1 MDTYDIEMEPNA
13 VIEWVRDILKT
24 EVMVV
29 KTDEEH
35 KYLWGKGAVRM
46 ILITT
51 IILPD
56 FKFIFTTLNY
66 NDKFSK
72 LELKSLKVPQLKKI
86 LESRGISHFGYEDK
100 NDLVKLVFSTGDI
113 NNEELSE
120 IMSTT
125 HDMTDIHF
133 ENERHFRDEVEHSN
147 EDVWLIRIQKS
158 DDVSSSFMDNTDWE
172 KVKSIL
178 KPAGIKTGMLYCQS
192 NSKCNFKKWNTLI
205 LKTPG
210 SLTEYVGLKKPNA
223 VIKWVRDT
231 LKDKVMVVKTDDDHK
246 YRWREND
253 VQMML
258 VLPLETEPPLFY
270 LTLSA
275 ILRKRITFGIAY
287 TNHAYP
293 LKEKA
298 FGNSITSL
306 STAKYFVSTP
316 TLNFEYG
323 KRSGEYLNFNRMK
336 FMLNTLQLKV
346 GSLSYIISLAVFCL
360 CVLPDIYRK
369 YCEEVLKDYILELIV
384 LPILVYLLFYL
395 IVNFEPILLYV
406 WRIIAIASRIW
417 IIPSAFTTMLMVLC
431 ICWYK
436 LGHNI
441 PNFVSWIQKIKNKI
455 FSLDNED
462 VRNLNTSS
470 SRNLSTH
477 NRRNVSTHNRKKLS
491 NRNRKK
497 LKTNNRRNLNT
508 SNSRNL
514 NTSDT
519 RNLTTSETSSSRS
532 LNTSNS
538 RNLNTSDTT
547 STRNLITSGTSSTRN
562 INTSDTSRT
571 RNLNTSD
578 TSSTRNLNTSNT
590 SSTRNINT
598 SNTSSTRNLN
608 TSDTSSTRNLNSF
621 RSQFDQLLRN
631 LNTLHSRNLNTSRT
645 RILSMSE
652 YAHELY
658 RRTNPLQD
666 PLRNV
671 FPLPEPSTDFE
682 RLLNEMDTLIN
693 FSRMESFERITNF
706 HLYRSSTIIP
716 EEPRFNSDIPEFQ
729 RISEIPEWS
738 FTVDSLQTPEGMH
751 FCSKCT
757 ICQEDYIEGVKIRIL
772 QCGHNFHTDCVIRLI
787 YERDLKC
794 PLCRAQIFT

>member
-1 MDTYDIEMEPNA
+1 
-13 VIEWVRDILKT
+13 
-24 EVMVV
+24 MVV
-29 KTDEEH
+29 KTDE
-35 KYLWGKGAVRM
+35 
-46 ILITT
+46 
-51 IILPD
+51 
-56 FKFIFTTLNY
+56 
-66 NDKFSK
+66 
-72 LELKSLKVPQLKKI
+72 
-86 LESRGISHFGYEDK
+86 
-100 NDLVKLVFSTGDI
+100 
-113 NNEELSE
+113 
-120 IMSTT
+120 
-125 HDMTDIHF
+125 
-133 ENERHFRDEVEHSN
+133 
-147 EDVWLIRIQKS
+147 
-158 DDVSSSFMDNTDWE
+158 
-172 KVKSIL
+172 
-178 KPAGIKTGMLYCQS
+178 
-192 NSKCNFKKWNTLI
+192 
-205 LKTPG
+205 
-210 SLTEYVGLKKPNA
+210 
-223 VIKWVRDT
+223 
-231 LKDKVMVVKTDDDHK
+231 DHI
-246 YRWREND
+246 YRWRKND

-258 VLPLETEPPLFY
+258 VLPLETEPTLFY

-275 ILRKRITFGIAY
+275 SLRKHISFGIAY
-287 TNHAYP
+287 ANQAYP
-293 LKEKA
+293 LMENA

-316 TLNFEYG
+316 TFNFEYG
-323 KRSGEYLNFNRMK
+323 KRSGEHSNFNQMK

-346 GSLSYIISLAVFCL
+346 RSLSYIISLAVFCL
-360 CVLPDIYRK
+360 WILPDIYRK
-369 YCEEVLKDYILELIV
+369 YCEEVLKDYIFELIV
-384 LPILVYLLFYL
+384 LLLLVYLLFYF
-395 IVNFEPILLYV
+395 IVTVEPILLYV

-436 LGHNI
+436 VGHKI

-462 VRNLNTSS
+462 VRNLNTSDNRNLTTSETSS
-470 SRNLSTH
+470 SRSLNTSETSSSRSLNTSETSSS
-477 NRRNVSTHNRKKLS
+477 RI
-491 NRNRKK
+491 
-497 LKTNNRRNLNT
+497 LNT

-519 RNLTTSETSSSRS
+519 RNLTTSEISSSRS

-538 RNLNTSDTT
+538 RNLNTSDASSTRNLNSSDTT
-547 STRNLITSGTSSTRN
+547 STRNLITSGTTN
-562 INTSDTSRT
+562 T

-578 TSSTRNLNTSNT
+578 TSSTRNF
-590 SSTRNINT
+590 
-598 SNTSSTRNLN
+598 
-608 TSDTSSTRNLNSF
+608 NSF

-682 RLLNEMDTLIN
+682 RLLNEMDTVIN
-693 FSRMESFERITNF
+693 FSRMESFERLMNF
-706 HLYRSSTIIP
+706 HLYHSSTIIP
-716 EEPRFNSDIPEFQ
+716 EEPRFNSDILEFQ

-738 FTVDSLQTPEGMH
+738 FTVDSLQAPEGMH

-757 ICQEDYIEGVKIRIL
+757 ICQEDYIEGVKIHIL
-772 QCGHNFHTDCVIRLI
+772 QCGHNFHTDCVVRLI